1 MKGITSCR
9 LGERITLLQASF
21 PASRVFELLLT
32 KVTWLMFRRP
42 ETLEQVRDF
51 LNGNEELPG
60 GGGKPRLYCSSRL
73 WIRKNPGD
81 TEQGKD
87 GKPLPPDGQGPK
99 ILLRRFAAEL
109 SEQIDGRAPLVFWTD
124 QYNEYLI
131 SNDQGGQY
139 FCDSPDRL
147 AVTDDSDDIVPS
159 KFHSLREYLF
169 RASNMLVKLF
179 TPET

>member
-1 MKGITSCR
+1 M
-9 LGERITLLQASF
+9 
-21 PASRVFELLLT
+21 
-32 KVTWLMFRRP
+32 
-42 ETLEQVRDF
+42 QVRDF
-51 LNGNEELPG
+51 LNGDEELPG

-73 WIRKNPGD
+73 WVRKNPGD

-87 GKPLPPDGQGPK
+87 GKTLPPDGQGPK
-99 ILLRRFAAEL
+99 TLLRRFAAEL

-159 KFHSLREYLF
+159 KFHSLREYFFELQ
-169 RASNMLVKLF
+169 
-179 TPET
+179 TC